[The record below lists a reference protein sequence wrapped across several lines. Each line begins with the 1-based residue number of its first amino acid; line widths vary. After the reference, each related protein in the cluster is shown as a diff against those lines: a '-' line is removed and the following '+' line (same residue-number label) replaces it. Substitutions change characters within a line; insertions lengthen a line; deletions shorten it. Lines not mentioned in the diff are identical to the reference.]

1 MADKSRQD
9 KATGEIV
16 ESIAQLHHVMLEMRE
31 ELASMRRR
39 TDELYERFPD
49 RPGVQQHAPLEV
61 TMKQEPREPVATS
74 VESPFI
80 QRFVEPQTQAQSFP
94 SVTESPYASTPSYPP
109 PAIETVNPPAAA
121 NEPTEESEEE
131 SGGDPGPA
139 KPPSIPVN
147 HTTGAARLLL
157 VPVISEMCYEIMK
170 NVRIKNEKYPMN
182 QEEKRGLLR
191 LYGRGEGLDAPP
203 GYDRDPL
210 VDHGNDS
217 ISGDTNSDVSSPAGE
232 EWGQIGGL
240 TPPGNPPPE
249 FTRGNI
255 NFEGMPDLSRDTVL
269 SLVQSYKDNINN
281 MHPILV
287 HSRLDVLVENFLRTT
302 PESHAKP
309 RQLQAVAAG
318 YVQSQQVTA
327 GFIRNPDSPGN
338 KRKRSP
344 AVQEHPELPTY
355 YDIKPGHPFRS
366 ISSALV
372 LLVLALG
379 AVTQHEGKL
388 PDCVPDKEANSSWS
402 ASPIVRNGHPPSP
415 LQSSPSISTPLGAP
429 SPQEHDRLPPR
440 SRRTSIEG
448 AYRGISGAKQK
459 NLDVIPGL
467 FYFALATDIIG
478 NQLGGNSLQ
487 HVHVN
492 ILAGL
497 YHGQLG
503 RVLESHAYIH
513 QACRALQ
520 VILRPKLE
528 RFKKIKYGQEGVVPA
543 RDNPL
548 IIAFWTCLQ
557 LERYLIFTYNMKC
570 ALIICSDIVA
580 ELPCPHSGILTL
592 EEDMPSPNFTAAADI
607 DGFGPMVV
615 ESYGAQLFLRKHLN
629 QLHNMFYKPE
639 NGKHPDRQH
648 SSSC

>member
-1 MADKSRQD
+1 LTSVADKSRQD

-16 ESIAQLHHVMLEMRE
+16 DSITALTNIVMGMRE
-31 ELASMRRR
+31 EMVAIRNK
-39 TDELYERFPD
+39 TDELYARFPD
-49 RPGVQQHAPLEV
+49 GLGVQQHAPPEM
-61 TMKQEPREPVATS
+61 TMKQEPREPVAQS
-74 VESPFI
+74 VESPYI
-80 QRFVEPQTQAQSFP
+80 KRMVEPQAPTQNP
-94 SVTESPYASTPSYPP
+94 TLTTDSPYVSTPGYPP
-109 PAIETVNPPAAA
+109 RPVEPREPPTA
-121 NEPTEESEEE
+121 EPTEESEEE
-131 SGGDPGPA
+131 SGDPGPA

-157 VPVISEMCYEIMK
+157 VPVISQMCHGIMK
-170 NVRIKNEKYPMN
+170 NVKIKNEKYPMN

-210 VDHGNDS
+210 VDHGSDS
-217 ISGDTNSDVSSPAGE
+217 IFGDTNSDVSSPAGE

-249 FTRGNI
+249 FTRGSI
-255 NFEGMPDLSRDTVL
+255 NFEGMPDLSKDTVH

-287 HSRLDVLVENFLRTT
+287 HSRLDMLVENFLRTT

-309 RQLQAVAAG
+309 KQLQAIVMG
-318 YVQSQQVTA
+318 LQNRQTA
-327 GFIRNPDSPGN
+327 GFSDSTRNPDSPGN

-344 AVQEHPELPTY
+344 ALQEHPELPTY

-379 AVTQHEGKL
+379 AVTQHKEKL
-388 PDCVPDKEANSSWS
+388 PDCVPDKDGNNSWT

-415 LQSSPSISTPLGAP
+415 MQSSPSISTPLGAP
-429 SPQEHDRLPPR
+429 SPQDPDRLQPR

-448 AYRGISGAKQK
+448 AYRGITGARAK
-459 NLDVIPGL
+459 NLDIIPGL
-467 FYFALATDIIG
+467 FYFALASDIIG

-520 VILRPKLE
+520 VILRPKLD
-528 RFKKIKYGQEGVVPA
+528 RFKKIKYGQEGGVVPA
-543 RDNPL
+543 KDNPL
-548 IIAFWTCLQ
+548 VIAFWTCLQ
-557 LERYLIFTYNMKC
+557 LERYHLFTCLINAC
-570 ALIICSDIVA
+570 
-580 ELPCPHSGILTL
+580 
-592 EEDMPSPNFTAAADI
+592 
-607 DGFGPMVV
+607 
-615 ESYGAQLFLRKHLN
+615 
-629 QLHNMFYKPE
+629 
-639 NGKHPDRQH
+639 
-648 SSSC
+648 